1 MNNEVLICRK
11 LYIFLNVTTKL
22 ALVSCI
28 LCREHHL
35 KIKHVKW
42 SWFDER
48 EILCYSFKI
57 PMWNHRGEGEGI
69 LLSTVK
75 HPNVHSHALLRVHTM
90 EVNRSSLPVS
100 NGASGLA
107 LFPGLPTV
115 QHIWGLLLQRHKL
128 DSGKAWEWDCWT
140 ENESNH
146 FNEPMLTQET
156 PPTYGQ
162 RGLGV
167 NL

>member
-1 MNNEVLICRK
+1 MSQPNLLWWAAFFAGNNTWKSSMSNDRGLINGK
-11 LYIFLNVTTKL
+11 FFVTHSKYQCET
-22 ALVSCI
+22 I
-28 LCREHHL
+28 
-35 KIKHVKW
+35 
-42 SWFDER
+42 
-48 EILCYSFKI
+48 
-57 PMWNHRGEGEGI
+57 GEGI
-69 LLSTVK
+69 LVK
-75 HPNVHSHALLRVHTM
+75 HLNVHSHAPLRVHTM
-90 EVNRSSLPVS
+90 EVNCSSLPVS

-115 QHIWGLLLQRHKL
+115 RHIWGLLLQHHKL

-146 FNEPMLTQET
+146 FNEPMLMQET

>member
-1 MNNEVLICRK
+1 MNNKTLICRK
-11 LYIFLNVTTKL
+11 LNIFLNVTTKL
-22 ALVSCI
+22 ALVSCV
-28 LCREHHL
+28 LCREQHL
-35 KIKHVKW
+35 KIKYVKW
-42 SWFDER
+42 SRFDEW

-57 PMWNHRGEGEGI
+57 PMWNHRGGYYY
-69 LLSTVK
+69 LLWNI
-75 HPNVHSHALLRVHTM
+75 PMFIYSHAPLRVHTK
-90 EVNRSSLPVS
+90 EVNCSSLPVS
-100 NGASGLA
+100 NGANGLA

-115 QHIWGLLLQRHKL
+115 QHIWGLLLQYHKL

-146 FNEPMLTQET
+146 FNEPMLMQET